1 MTVSQKLSLAHFR
14 STAHNDWCPGCG
26 DFGILSAVQM
36 ALVELQ
42 IEPHRVAI
50 FSGIGCSGQ
59 LPHFVNTYA
68 MHTLHGR
75 PLPFAI
81 GAKLANPEL
90 TVIAVSGDGDGLG
103 IGAGH
108 FVNSGRRNV
117 DITYIIHDNGVY
129 GLTKGQ
135 ASPTLRRGLRTKAL
149 PKPNINDPVNP
160 IALAIIAGYTFVA
173 RGYAFDTKHLKDLIK
188 RGIEHKGAAFIQ
200 VLQPCP
206 TYNDIQTKEWYAGE
220 DRIDPSTSK
229 PIPRVYRLEESGY
242 DGEVK
247 SGSEE
252 EIMQKINTAIA
263 KSYEFGDRIPIGI
276 FFRNPFVPTYE
287 ERIAVNSPT
296 YPSSPPAKQPIR
308 NKLMKPSAIIEDL
321 LEEFKVK

>member
-1 MTVSQKLSLAHFR
+1 
-14 STAHNDWCPGCG
+14 
-26 DFGILSAVQM
+26 
-36 ALVELQ
+36 
-42 IEPHRVAI
+42 
-50 FSGIGCSGQ
+50 
-59 LPHFVNTYA
+59 
-68 MHTLHGR
+68 
-75 PLPFAI
+75 
-81 GAKLANPEL
+81 
-90 TVIAVSGDGDGLG
+90 
-103 IGAGH
+103 
-108 FVNSGRRNV
+108 
-117 DITYIIHDNGVY
+117 ITYIIHDNGVY